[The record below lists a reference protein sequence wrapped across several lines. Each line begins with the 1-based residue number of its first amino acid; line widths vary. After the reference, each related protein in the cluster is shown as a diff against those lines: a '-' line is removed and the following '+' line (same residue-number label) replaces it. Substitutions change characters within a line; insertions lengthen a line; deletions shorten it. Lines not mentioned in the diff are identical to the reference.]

1 MPDATELAGSAKP
14 PAVSNTEHRAGQRTR
29 QLKSGIIVFNQRR
42 STLACTIRD
51 ISTSGARLKLGSVVV
66 LPDEFELIFV
76 NDRKIVPVKK
86 CWHSHP
92 ECGVSFSGPMS
103 PAPPLGMSS
112 S

>member
-1 MPDATELAGSAKP
+1 
-14 PAVSNTEHRAGQRTR
+14 
-29 QLKSGIIVFNQRR
+29 
-42 STLACTIRD
+42 
-51 ISTSGARLKLGSVVV
+51 VVV

-92 ECGVSFSGPMS
+92 ECGVSFAGPMS